1 MRYLCQKLIID
12 SVCNQNAQKNIM
24 ADCNTFDCRTAL
36 VAKIL
41 TQNGK
46 LMPHCLHCLDVRS
59 ASEQEHCPWSGQSGV
74 RGAALLMMSHS
85 RDHQQLSIFSY

>member
-1 MRYLCQKLIID
+1 MYVCQNLIID
-12 SVCNQNAQKNIM
+12 MAYNQNAQKNIM
-24 ADCNTFDCRTAL
+24 ADCNTFDSGTSM

-41 TQNGK
+41 TKNGQ

>member
-1 MRYLCQKLIID
+1 MRYVCHKLIID
-12 SVCNQNAQKNIM
+12 MAYNQN
-24 ADCNTFDCRTAL
+24 AL

-41 TQNGK
+41 TENGK

-59 ASEQEHCPWSGQSGV
+59 ASEQEYSPWSGQSGV